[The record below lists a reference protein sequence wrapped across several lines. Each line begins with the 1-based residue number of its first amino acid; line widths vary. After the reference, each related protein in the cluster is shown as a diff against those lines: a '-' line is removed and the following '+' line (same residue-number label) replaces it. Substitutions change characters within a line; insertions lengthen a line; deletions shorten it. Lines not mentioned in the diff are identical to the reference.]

1 LIQSHQNCICLSA
14 LGAQRGKVGDMWQE
28 EIKNILGYVAEI
40 LEVAMFALLRVL
52 LQGQDYLLTYK
63 IRNYLYF

>member
-1 LIQSHQNCICLSA
+1 LSA